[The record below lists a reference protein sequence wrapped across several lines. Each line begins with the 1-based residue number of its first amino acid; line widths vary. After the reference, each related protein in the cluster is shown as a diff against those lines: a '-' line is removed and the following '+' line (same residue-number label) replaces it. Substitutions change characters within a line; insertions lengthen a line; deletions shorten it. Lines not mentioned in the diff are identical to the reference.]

1 MNVSI
6 LSERRSRVRRLIA
19 LLSLYWF
26 VAQGGFSQQKQS
38 APAGGHAQHQL
49 VFDSAITLPRVQ
61 GGFDL
66 MTVDLERQRL
76 FVSAEDNHTVEVV
89 DLKARKLL
97 ASIPNQNEPKWVV
110 YRPDEN
116 VLYVATGKDGRVTG
130 VDATTYNVKHTF
142 QFKEKCN
149 NLRYDP
155 STRELYV
162 GVGNTFGSL
171 GIIDLRTHRITGEI
185 VSRTE

>member
-1 MNVSI
+1 
-6 LSERRSRVRRLIA
+6 
-19 LLSLYWF
+19 
-26 VAQGGFSQQKQS
+26 
-38 APAGGHAQHQL
+38 
-49 VFDSAITLPRVQ
+49 
-61 GGFDL
+61 
-66 MTVDLERQRL
+66 
-76 FVSAEDNHTVEVV
+76 VEVV